1 MNPQK
6 KCYSKILIAF
16 DKSKNDNTII
26 ENTNESSIPHILKFK
41 LKSLYEMKQDVNPLI
56 KLIAYM
62 IQNDELEIEDILFQS
77 DSVLQDYGD
86 INSLEAAYSK
96 GKVILIICCW
106 IDQNLSRIDSRSKP
120 LILIVLEKK
129 KIIEHFYDN
138 ERVIK
143 LSNDPVEKIQKDKER
158 DRQELLKTYNHNF
171 ELCLL
176 HEFAKINSWR
186 DIEII
191 TDFVSS
197 YYSHKHENEH
207 NFSMIDPKWHTGYC
221 STL

>member
-16 DKSKNDNTII
+16 DKSKNHNTII

-96 GKVILIICCW
+96 GKVYFNYML
-106 IDQNLSRIDSRSKP
+106 L
-120 LILIVLEKK
+120 
-129 KIIEHFYDN
+129 
-138 ERVIK
+138 
-143 LSNDPVEKIQKDKER
+143 
-158 DRQELLKTYNHNF
+158 DR
-171 ELCLL
+171 
-176 HEFAKINSWR
+176 
-186 DIEII
+186 
-191 TDFVSS
+191 
-197 YYSHKHENEH
+197 
-207 NFSMIDPKWHTGYC
+207 
-221 STL
+221 

>member
-1 MNPQK
+1 M
-6 KCYSKILIAF
+6 
-16 DKSKNDNTII
+16 
-26 ENTNESSIPHILKFK
+26 
-41 LKSLYEMKQDVNPLI
+41 
-56 KLIAYM
+56 
-62 IQNDELEIEDILFQS
+62 
-77 DSVLQDYGD
+77 
-86 INSLEAAYSK
+86 
-96 GKVILIICCW
+96 
-106 IDQNLSRIDSRSKP
+106 SRIDSRSKP

-197 YYSHKHENEH
+197 YYSHKQENEH